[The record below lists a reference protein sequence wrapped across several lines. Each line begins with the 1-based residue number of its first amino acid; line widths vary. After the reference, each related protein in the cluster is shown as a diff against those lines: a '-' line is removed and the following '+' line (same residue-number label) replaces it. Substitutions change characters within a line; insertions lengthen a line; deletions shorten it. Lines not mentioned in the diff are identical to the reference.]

1 MLIAK
6 LLSRFDFRPSFI
18 VFRFANSARN
28 FEMDILSIFTFLI
41 LSSDFH
47 TGRYLVYFF
56 LLALS
61 PPKLARI
68 KITIS
73 MNTFGLMF
81 SSSLSHRFDRYTF
94 FRSLSIRIIVR
105 ECRFEP
111 LTYSKWYIVLAT
123 L

>member
-6 LLSRFDFRPSFI
+6 LLSRFDFRHSFI
-18 VFRFANSARN
+18 VFRFVYSARN
-28 FEMDILSIFTFLI
+28 FELEILSIFTFLI

-47 TGRYLVYFF
+47 AGRYLVYLF

-61 PPKLARI
+61 PLKLARF
-68 KITIS
+68 KITIYT
-73 MNTFGLMF
+73 NTFGLMF
-81 SSSLSHRFDRYTF
+81 SSSLSHRFDLYTF
-94 FRSLSIRIIVR
+94 FRSLSITIIVR

-111 LTYSKWYIVLAT
+111 LTYSKWYILLVT